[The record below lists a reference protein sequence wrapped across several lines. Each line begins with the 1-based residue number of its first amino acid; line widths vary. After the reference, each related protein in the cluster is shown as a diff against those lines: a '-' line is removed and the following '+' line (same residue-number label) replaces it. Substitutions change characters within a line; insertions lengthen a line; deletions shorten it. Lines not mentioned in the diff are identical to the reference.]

1 MEINLYDNYQK
12 PFGVEAG
19 EIMTKVGEYFGTE
32 KTVSLILTDDA
43 EIWSLN
49 RQFRGVD
56 RPTDVLS
63 FPADEEEYLGDIFI
77 SVDRLLAQ
85 AEEYGHSAERE
96 FAFLLVHGLLH
107 LMGYDHHDPEK
118 EQEMFTKQEEILNAL
133 GYRRIK

>member
-12 PFGVEAG
+12 PFGVEVG

>member
-1 MEINLYDNYQK
+1 
-12 PFGVEAG
+12 
-19 EIMTKVGEYFGTE
+19 MTKVGEYFGTE

-107 LMGYDHHDPEK
+107 LMGYDHHDPEQ

>member
-12 PFGVEAG
+12 PFGVEVG

-107 LMGYDHHDPEK
+107 LMGYDHHDPEQ

>member
-107 LMGYDHHDPEK
+107 LMGYDHHDPEQ